1 MNMIDRYSNSI
12 IDPDEIP
19 LCVGDIIH
27 HSSFGEGTVLSISNP
42 TRSAILEVDFG
53 EMGIRKLMYRI
64 AAFNIAETAQME
76 LRHEEAQ
83 YAKVQQI
90 MERKPVKQRRTAID
104 LTVSAASDSLTV
116 CGYSFRYVQ
125 EIQPE
130 CDANGMVKEYYPEL
144 EPGKR
149 LNKNGKPPFCR
160 FSIDADSLP
169 GVYLWVLGEDII
181 YIGETENLRRRFN
194 NGYGRIYAYNC
205 YSDGRSTNCKMNK
218 VVLALAKAGR
228 YVKLYFYET
237 KDYKLVERELLEK
250 IKTRYNVKDN

>member
-1 MNMIDRYSNSI
+1 MIDGNKNSI
-12 IDPDEIP
+12 IDPDELP
-19 LCVGDIIH
+19 LRIGDIIH

-64 AAFNIAETAQME
+64 AAFNIAETAQLE
-76 LRHEEAQ
+76 LRREEAQ
-83 YAKVQQI
+83 HAKVQQI
-90 MERKPVKQRRTAID
+90 LERKPAKQRKAAAELTANANP
-104 LTVSAASDSLTV
+104 LDSLTV
-116 CGYSFRYVQ
+116 CGYPFRYVQ
-125 EIQPE
+125 EIRPE
-130 CDANGMVKEYYPEL
+130 IDADGKVNECYPEL
-144 EPGKR
+144 DPGKR

-237 KDYKLVERELLEK
+237 KDYKVVERELLEK